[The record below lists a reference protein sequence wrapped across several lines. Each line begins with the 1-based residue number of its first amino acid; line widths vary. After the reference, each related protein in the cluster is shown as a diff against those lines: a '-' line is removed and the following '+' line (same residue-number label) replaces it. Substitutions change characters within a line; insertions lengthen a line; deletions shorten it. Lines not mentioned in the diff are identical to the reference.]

1 MFVSVDTWRVKK
13 SSLKKLISDIGEL
26 MESDWRKE
34 KGAKSTKKNDGAES
48 AVCLISLIPPKVK
61 IWYAG
66 KWH

>member
-1 MFVSVDTWRVKK
+1 
-13 SSLKKLISDIGEL
+13 

-34 KGAKSTKKNDGAES
+34 KGAKSTKKNDGTES

-61 IWYAG
+61 IWYAD